1 MESPT
6 QTSSDSSPAHVDNSK
21 ARTLASLEWID
32 RDLDG
37 GRLPAWDETCDLAAL
52 ARWAVENGF
61 PNLAQLTALASV
73 TSEDA

>member
-21 ARTLASLEWID
+21 ARTLASLERID
-32 RDLDG
+32 RNLDG
-37 GRLPAWDETCDLAAL
+37 GRLPAWDETCDLVAL

-61 PNLAQLTALASV
+61 PDLSELPALANP
-73 TSEDA
+73 TSEDV